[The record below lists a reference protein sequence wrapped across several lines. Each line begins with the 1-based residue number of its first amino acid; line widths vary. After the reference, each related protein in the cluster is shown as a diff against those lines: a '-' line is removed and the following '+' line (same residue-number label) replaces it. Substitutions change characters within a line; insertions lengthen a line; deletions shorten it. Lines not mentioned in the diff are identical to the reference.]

1 MRVDEDAISI
11 GGVDLGGD
19 APIALFFELDQTPLG
34 ERDILTGRIG
44 GEVPLI
50 GLERVRRLCSPPL
63 APVGASR
70 ERQQREEREAE
81 ARRAGVGVGLRHHP

>member
-1 MRVDEDAISI
+1 MRVYEGAVGI

-34 ERDILTGRIG
+34 ERDIFTRRSRRQ
-44 GEVPLI
+44 VPLL
-50 GLERVRRLCSPPL
+50 GLERVRRLSGPPL

-70 ERQQREEREAE
+70 ERKEREQREAE
-81 ARRAGVGVGLRHHP
+81 ARRA